1 MLQSIF
7 ATKIGMTQ
15 VWDTKGHRFAV
26 TKCKFTP
33 NVVLGIQNQN
43 SDKLHQDQSA
53 KMYIIGYGQKK
64 LKNVSKPLQTKIKQ
78 SGFSFGVSKM
88 KGVFSTSETELSAG
102 TVIGVDQVVKVG
114 DVVAVRGVSRGRGFA
129 GGVKRYGFHG
139 GPKTHGQSD
148 RERAIGSI
156 AAGTTPGHIFKGK
169 RMPGHYG
176 VETITVKGLIVL
188 HIDNENQEIWLSGPV
203 PGSKSC
209 LVQISPI
216 GENQEVK
223 LDLKASN
230 ITEPKVEAQEEN
242 KPTEVS
248 EVEESK

>member
-15 VWDTKGHRFAV
+15 VWDTRGRRFAV

-43 SDKLHQDQSA
+43 SNKLHQDQQA

-88 KGVFSTSETELSAG
+88 KGIFATSETELPAG
-102 TVIGVDQVVKVG
+102 TVIGIDQVVKVG
-114 DVVAVRGVSRGRGFA
+114 DVVAVRGISRGRGFA

-148 RERAIGSI
+148 RQRAIGSI
-156 AAGTTPGHIFKGK
+156 AAGTTPGHVFKGK

-176 VETITVKGLIVL
+176 VDTITVKGLTVL

-203 PGSKSC
+203 PGSISS
-209 LVQISPI
+209 LVQISPL

-230 ITEPKVEAQEEN
+230 IKEPKVEPQA
-242 KPTEVS
+242 EVEVAVVN